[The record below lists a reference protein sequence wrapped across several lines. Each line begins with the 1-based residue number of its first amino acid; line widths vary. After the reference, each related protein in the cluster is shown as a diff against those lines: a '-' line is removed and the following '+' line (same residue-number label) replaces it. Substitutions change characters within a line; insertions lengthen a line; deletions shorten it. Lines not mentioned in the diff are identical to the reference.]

1 MSMKTWTHIEELG
14 FYPELV
20 TRSLRRALG
29 GKELLAL
36 LLQLDA
42 GFDHGSLF
50 RHLNVVAVS
59 TGSLVQLHV
68 DELEDG
74 GATVASAIHPL
85 RAIRGMSY
93 MEQVTSPERQGG
105 AVTEI
110 TIAVNLGS
118 ARRGDVETLQCED
131 PECVA
136 DHGFTISSIPDD
148 LTIRVSAAADGLDA
162 LAQAEEFVDVLSA
175 LMDSTHG

>member
-1 MSMKTWTHIEELG
+1 MTWTQIDELG

-29 GKELLAL
+29 GKDPLAL

-50 RHLNVVAVS
+50 RHLNVVAIS
-59 TGSLVQLHV
+59 TNSLVQLHV

-85 RAIRGMSY
+85 GAVRGMSY
-93 MEQVTSPERQGG
+93 MEQVTAPEKQGG

-118 ARRGDVETLQCED
+118 ARRGDVETLQCDD

-148 LTIRVSAAADGLDA
+148 LTIRVSVAADGVDA
-162 LAQAEEFVDVLSA
+162 LVQAERFVDVLQSMMEHA
-175 LMDSTHG
+175 HD

>member
-1 MSMKTWTHIEELG
+1 MTWTQIDELG

-29 GKELLAL
+29 GKEALAL

-59 TGSLVQLHV
+59 ANSLVQLHV

-74 GATVASAIHPL
+74 GASVASAIHPL
-85 RAIRGMSY
+85 RAVRGMSY
-93 MEQVTSPERQGG
+93 LEQVTGPERQGG

-148 LTIRVSAAADGLDA
+148 LTIRVSAAADGIDA
-162 LAQAEEFVDVLSA
+162 LAHAEHFVDVLQS
-175 LMDSTHG
+175 LMDRTHA